1 MFLSRRGYAV
11 LIAVTLAS
19 AGCDESLSNF
29 TGPTPDL
36 EPTFS
41 SIQQQIFSS
50 GDSSGRPACTNCHNA
65 VGSRFNG
72 LDLSPA
78 VSYNNLVNVASR
90 QRPGSVRVVPED
102 PDSSYLI
109 HKLEGGPNIAGVRMP
124 LNGPYL
130 TEGQVLVIRRWIE
143 IGAPNN

>member
-1 MFLSRRGYAV
+1 MFLRRLGYVA
-11 LIAVTLAS
+11 LIAVALGS

-41 SIQQQIFSS
+41 SIQQNIFSA

-65 VGSRFNG
+65 IGSRFNG

-90 QRPGSVRVVPED
+90 QRPGVVRVVPDD

>member
-1 MFLSRRGYAV
+1 MFLRRLGYVA
-11 LIAVTLAS
+11 LIAVALGS

-41 SIQQQIFSS
+41 SIQQNIFSA

-65 VGSRFNG
+65 IGSRFNG

-90 QRPGSVRVVPED
+90 QRPGVVRVVPDD

-130 TEGQVLVIRRWIE
+130 TEGQIVVIERWIE

>member
-1 MFLSRRGYAV
+1 MQLSRVAGAV
-11 LIAVTLAS
+11 LIALALGTV
-19 AGCDESLSNF
+19 GCDESLSDL

-90 QRPGSVRVVPED
+90 QRPSSVRVVPDD

-109 HKLEGGPNIAGVRMP
+109 HKLEGGPNIFGVRMP

-130 TEGQVLVIRRWIE
+130 TEGQILVIRRWIE

>member
-1 MFLSRRGYAV
+1 LLYCTLV
-11 LIAVTLAS
+11 LVSTLGS
-19 AGCDESLSNF
+19 VGCDEGLSNL

-41 SIQQQIFSS
+41 SIQENIFSS

-65 VGSRFNG
+65 IGSRFNG

-78 VSYNNLVNVASR
+78 VSYGNLVNVASR
-90 QRPGSVRVVPED
+90 QRPSATRVVPGD

-130 TEGQVLVIRRWIE
+130 QEGQVLVIRRWIE

>member
-1 MFLSRRGYAV
+1 MFLSRLGYVV
-11 LIAVTLAS
+11 LIAVALGS

-41 SIQQQIFSS
+41 SIQQNIFSA

-65 VGSRFNG
+65 IGSRFNG

-90 QRPGSVRVVPED
+90 QRPGVVRVVPDD